1 MEQKKIENRPE
12 RLADALYTFG
22 KAAGHLTRPDI
33 KAYLV
38 EIGVPIPI
46 IGQIIDGLTYIHS
59 QIVRNDQ

>member
-33 KAYLV
+33 KAYLA
-38 EIGVPIPI
+38 EIGVPTVI
-46 IGQIIDGLTYIHS
+46 IGQIVDGLTYIHS
-59 QIVRNDQ
+59 QILKNDE